1 MAAAAYASSSN
12 ALTPMTKKYLSMSKS
27 SLLKTCKKYKVDTYG
42 VTTKK
47 EMIARIIYA
56 KEIEKKPHKKVKKK
70 KKKKKKKNKPKPKP
84 KPLPI
89 QPPPKQP
96 IGAPSNDNLNN
107 PKKPESPLKLVD
119 STTDEI
125 KEEKDGDEQN
135 IVIEQNEDKLDDEG
149 KDDEKDP
156 KQLLNKEYISKMS
169 EIEGY
174 GIYSSIEGLCDRSTY
189 KSHKNDPADPKSD
202 NFKKIMRELR
212 KQLPKNIYTSSNG
225 AMFVRFDENHPRFMQ
240 ALLTGL
246 EGTPYASG
254 LFLFDIYLP
263 SSYPQNPCHIKHITH
278 GATLCHANNGP
289 GGFSPN
295 LHQSSGKVC
304 LSLLG
309 TWNGPG
315 WKPGQSNV
323 YQVLSSLLFMVFG
336 AKHPYYMEPGFGGWE
351 GNALKKK
358 KHIKKVWQYDE
369 EIIYH
374 NVKYAMVQ
382 ALKSP
387 YKGFEEVIKN
397 HFKIKGGVILKTVKK
412 WMKHKKLS
420 QGFKNK
426 MSGVYKE
433 LETEIK
439 KL

>member
-1 MAAAAYASSSN
+1 MAAVAYSSSN
-12 ALTPMTKKYLSMSKS
+12 ALTPMTKKFLSMSKS

-56 KEIEKKPHKKVKKK
+56 KEIEKKYPKKIK
-70 KKKKKKKNKPKPKP
+70 KKKKKKKNNPKPKL
-84 KPLPI
+84 LPI
-89 QPPPKQP
+89 QPL
-96 IGAPSNDNLNN
+96 APHSNDNDI
-107 PKKPESPLKLVD
+107 PKEQKPESPIKLVD

-125 KEEKDGDEQN
+125 KEEKDGDQQN
-135 IVIEQNEDKLDDEG
+135 IVMEQKDNNNNDKDDES

-156 KQLLNKEYISKMS
+156 KQLLNTEYITKMS

-189 KSHKNDPADPKSD
+189 KSHINDPADPKSD

-225 AMFVRFDENHPRFMQ
+225 AMFIRFDENHPRFLQ
-240 ALLTGL
+240 ALLMGI

-263 SSYPQNPCHIKHITH
+263 SSYPQKPCNIKHITH

-295 LHQSSGKVC
+295 LHQTSGKVC

-309 TWNGPG
+309 TWNG
-315 WKPGQSNV
+315 
-323 YQVLSSLLFMVFG
+323 
-336 AKHPYYMEPGFGGWE
+336 
-351 GNALKKK
+351 
-358 KHIKKVWQYDE
+358 
-369 EIIYH
+369 IIYDSCFL
-374 NVKYAMVQ
+374 V
-382 ALKSP
+382 L
-387 YKGFEEVIKN
+387 
-397 HFKIKGGVILKTVKK
+397 
-412 WMKHKKLS
+412 
-420 QGFKNK
+420 
-426 MSGVYKE
+426 
-433 LETEIK
+433 
-439 KL
+439 